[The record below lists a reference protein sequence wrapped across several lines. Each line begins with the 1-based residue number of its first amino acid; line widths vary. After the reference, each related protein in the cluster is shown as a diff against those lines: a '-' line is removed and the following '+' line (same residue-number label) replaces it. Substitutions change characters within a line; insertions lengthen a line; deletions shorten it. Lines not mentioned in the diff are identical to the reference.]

1 MKLELEGV
9 KIPSDVRMYTREEVA
24 ELIGCHKDHVVM
36 LSEVGCLKSIRI
48 GRRYMYSYE
57 VLKQFQR
64 DYAGLDVSNRA
75 KAIESFKRV
84 MNNKVEV
91 E

>member
-57 VLKQFQR
+57 ALKQFQR
-64 DYAGLDVSNRA
+64 DYAGLDVSNRV
-75 KAIESFKRV
+75 KAIESFERV

>member
-1 MKLELEGV
+1 MNIENIY
-9 KIPSDVRMYTREEVA
+9 IPSDVRMYTREEVA

-57 VLKQFQR
+57 ALKQFQR

-75 KAIESFKRV
+75 KAIESRKQV
-84 MNNKVEV
+84 MDNKGRSK
-91 E
+91 

>member
-1 MKLELEGV
+1 MTTSDAM
-9 KIPSDVRMYTREEVA
+9 IPHDLRMYTREEVA

-57 VLKQFQR
+57 SIKQFQH
-64 DYAGLDVSNRA
+64 DYEGLDVSNRF
-75 KAIESFKRV
+75 KAIESYKIAH
-84 MNNKVEV
+84 NLDKKL
-91 E
+91 